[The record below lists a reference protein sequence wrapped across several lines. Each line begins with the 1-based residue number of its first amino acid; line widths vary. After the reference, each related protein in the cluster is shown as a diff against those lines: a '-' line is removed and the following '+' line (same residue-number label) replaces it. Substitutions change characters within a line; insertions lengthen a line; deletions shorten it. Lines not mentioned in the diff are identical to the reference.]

1 MQTLFDNSST
11 IAEPMTLLEELAAEE
26 AKPKDSFFGVQL
38 VLVIA
43 EGISMIALWLS
54 PVVLF

>member
-1 MQTLFDNSST
+1 MQTLFDNPST
-11 IAEPMTLLEELAAEE
+11 TAEPTLLEELAAEE

-43 EGISMIALWLS
+43 AGISMIALWLS